1 MIIANSKLIIFYL
14 VIKALATTFMLQ
26 LLIHV
31 FVLDII
37 SYNDFNYYVN
47 NPTGL
52 GPNIGF
58 RFIIHLFGINTAYDQ
73 VSILLALFFNTFI
86 DIAWIMLLRKFLS
99 FKQLLLF
106 ITFLAIQ
113 PYLATYTLR
122 FSSIIFAKLAVLYF
136 FYQMTND
143 INKDKSYHLKDTLFW
158 IPVILMRNSNVFIFI
173 PILIYRLRAEPIKM
187 VFSIT
192 AVSAAVYYLSF
203 GYLDGLNINKWPW
216 SYNYVDTL
224 FSTDN
229 ALILSFTFIT
239 ARILLLFGAREKLFT
254 EGIEPFLVQGLPL
267 FELGIYILLGIIQII
282 GFYSAVRFFYRRY
295 SYYSFLS
302 YLPLLLA
309 LFSVSHARYI
319 IPYLPLTFFGLALLL
334 KKKNEE

>member
-1 MIIANSKLIIFYL
+1 MITTNSKLIIFYL

-26 LLIHV
+26 LLIQV

-37 SYNDFNYYVN
+37 SYSDFNYYVN
-47 NPTGL
+47 NPTGV

-58 RFIIHLFGINTAYDQ
+58 RFIIHLLGINTVYDHL
-73 VSILLALFFNTFI
+73 SILLALFFNTFI
-86 DIAWIMLLRKFLS
+86 DIAWIMLLRKFLN

-106 ITFLAIQ
+106 VAFLAIQ

-136 FYQMTND
+136 FYQMIND
-143 INKDKSYHLKDTLFW
+143 INKNKSYHFKDTLFW
-158 IPVILMRNSNVFIFI
+158 ISVTLMRNSNVFIFI
-173 PILIYRLRAEPIKM
+173 PIIIYRLRAKPIKM
-187 VFSIT
+187 AFAVT
-192 AVSAAVYYLSF
+192 AVSAVVYYLSV
-203 GYLDGLNINKWPW
+203 GYLDGIDINKWPW

-229 ALILSFTFIT
+229 ALILSFTFLI

-267 FELGIYILLGIIQII
+267 FELGIYIVLGIVQIV
-282 GFYSAVRFFYRRY
+282 GFYSAVRFFYRHY
-295 SYYSFLS
+295 SYYSVLS

-334 KKKNEE
+334 KEKK